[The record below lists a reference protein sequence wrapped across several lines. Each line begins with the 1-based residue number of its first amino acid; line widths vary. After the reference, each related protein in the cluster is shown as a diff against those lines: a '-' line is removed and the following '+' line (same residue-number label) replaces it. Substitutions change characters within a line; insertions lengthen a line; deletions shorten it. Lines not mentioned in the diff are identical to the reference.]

1 MWETQVR
8 PALEK
13 LVEGGGQSRR
23 KHVLEYRYQQGV
35 LSAEEG
41 LVTCCGGGLG
51 RAGDTWA
58 VHGAH

>member
-1 MWETQVR
+1 MR

-41 LVTCCGGGLG
+41 LVRCCGVGPG
-51 RAGDTWA
+51 RAGPCR
-58 VHGAH
+58 